1 MTTISDNT
9 GRASGSRMGAGTS
22 NLPRAGEGS
31 RSGIAPL
38 RNNNAALLQFILFW
52 AGAIMLPL
60 GIVVIILGWYGA
72 ANTPYEFDQM
82 SYVISG
88 GMLGL
93 GLTFVGGFLYFGAW
107 LAKIAA
113 DERESSKR
121 LADTLLLLA
130 EVTSANAVSDDTGRD
145 LGAIPVVAGG
155 GTTIHRRDCSLVA
168 HRDDLTPVGA
178 NSGHL
183 STCRVC
189 RPGQHA

>member
-1 MTTISDNT
+1 MTAVSEN
-9 GRASGSRMGAGTS
+9 GRASGSRMGAGS
-22 NLPRAGEGS
+22 SHLPRAGEGN

-38 RNNNAALLQFILFW
+38 RNNNAALLQVVLFW

-60 GIVVIILGWYGA
+60 GIVIIILGWYGA

-107 LAKIAA
+107 LARIAA

-130 EVTSANAVSDDTGRD
+130 EVTAANVTTDDGGRD
-145 LGAIPVVAGG
+145 LGAIPVVAGN
-155 GTTIHRRDCSLVA
+155 GTTIHRRDCSLIA
-168 HRDDLTPVGA
+168 HRDDLTPVGE
-178 NSGHL
+178 NTGHL